1 MFTTHTEQ
9 LFKRAIYFEL
19 GLAQHALIFTLHDL
33 LNPWDL
39 LEEELPEVYEKS
51 LSFPATAA
59 AALVGLDKI
68 TSSVF

>member
-33 LNPWDL
+33 LNPWDILCFHYDL
-39 LEEELPEVYEKS
+39 LAVLPPDHLDIS
-51 LSFPATAA
+51 
-59 AALVGLDKI
+59 GLF
-68 TSSVF
+68 VLG